1 MTDVSVF
8 DDWAENYNDHVNE
21 EEFPFAGYKQVLD
34 TVASKV
40 LARKG
45 ACVLDLG
52 IGTGQLARRFYEA
65 GHPVTGID
73 FSEEMLEIARQSM
86 PMAELITADFMSAMP
101 EEINGRGFDFIV
113 MTYAF
118 HHIPYHQQASFL
130 SKLSSYLNADGQI
143 LIGDILFPNQQAM
156 QACQARYP
164 DEWDEEEYYLIWEQ
178 LQPRLDGLQSELIEI
193 PPYAGVLSFGSEI

>member
-8 DDWAENYNDHVNE
+8 DNWAENYNDAVNE

-40 LARKG
+40 LTRKG
-45 ACVLDLG
+45 ASVLDFG

-73 FSEEMLEIARQSM
+73 FSEEMLQIARQSM
-86 PMAELITADFMSAMP
+86 PMAELIAADFTSAMP
-101 EEINGRGFDFIV
+101 KEINGFGFDFIV

-118 HHIPYHQQASFL
+118 HHIPYQQQASFL
-130 SKLSSYLNADGQI
+130 SKLSGYLNADGQI
-143 LIGDILFPNQQAM
+143 LIGDILFPSQQAM

-178 LQPRLDGLQSELIEI
+178 LQPQLDGFQPELIEI
-193 PPYAGVLSFGSEI
+193 PPYVGVVTLKKG

>member
-8 DDWAENYNDHVNE
+8 NDWAENYNNDVNE
-21 EEFPFAGYKQVLD
+21 EEFPFSGYKQVLD
-34 TVASKV
+34 TVTSKV
-40 LARKG
+40 LAVK
-45 ACVLDLG
+45 AASVLDLG

-73 FSEEMLEIARQSM
+73 FSEGMLQIARQSM
-86 PMAELITADFMSAMP
+86 PMAELIAADFTSAMP
-101 EEINGRGFDFIV
+101 KEINGLGFDFIV

-118 HHIPYHQQASFL
+118 HHIPYQQQASFL
-130 SKLSSYLNADGQI
+130 SKLSGYLNADGQI
-143 LIGDILFPNQQAM
+143 LIGDILFPSQQAM

-178 LQPRLDGLQSELIEI
+178 LQPQLDGFQPELIEI
-193 PPYAGVLSFGSEI
+193 PPYAGVVTLKKG

>member
-21 EEFPFAGYKQVLD
+21 EEFPFDGYRQVLD

-40 LARKG
+40 MARKS
-45 ACVLDLG
+45 ASILDLG

-65 GHPVTGID
+65 GHPVTGVD
-73 FSEEMLEIARQSM
+73 FSEEMLQIARQSM
-86 PMAELITADFMSAMP
+86 PKAKLISADFASAMP
-101 EEINGRGFDFIV
+101 KEINGRGFDFIV

-130 SKLSSYLNADGQI
+130 SKLSGYLNADGQI
-143 LIGDILFPNQQAM
+143 LIGDILFPSQQAM
-156 QACQARYP
+156 QACQAHYP
-164 DEWDEEEYYLIWEQ
+164 DEWDEEEYYLIWEDLHPQ
-178 LQPRLDGLQSELIEI
+178 LEGFQSELIEI
-193 PPYAGVLSFGSEI
+193 PPYAGILCLKPIF

>member
-8 DDWAENYNDHVNE
+8 DDWAENYNNDVNE
-21 EEFPFAGYKQVLD
+21 EEFPFAGYKQMLD

-40 LARKG
+40 LAREG

-65 GHPVTGID
+65 GHPVTGVD
-73 FSEEMLEIARQSM
+73 FSEEMLQIARQSM
-86 PMAELITADFMSAMP
+86 PAAELIAADFTSAMP
-101 EEINGRGFDFIV
+101 KEINGRGFDFIV

-118 HHIPYHQQASFL
+118 HHIPYQQQASFL
-130 SKLSSYLNADGQI
+130 SKLSDYLTADGQI

-178 LQPRLDGLQSELIEI
+178 PQLQLKGFHSELIEI
-193 PPYAGVLSFGSEI
+193 PPYSGILSLKPIF

>member
-8 DDWAENYNDHVNE
+8 DNWAENYNDAVNE

-40 LARKG
+40 LAVK
-45 ACVLDLG
+45 AASVLDFG

-65 GHPVTGID
+65 GHPVTGVD
-73 FSEEMLEIARQSM
+73 FSEEMLRIARQSM
-86 PMAELITADFMSAMP
+86 PAAELIAADFTSAMP
-101 EEINGRGFDFIV
+101 KEINGRRFDFIV

-143 LIGDILFPNQQAM
+143 LIGDILFPSQQAM
-156 QACQARYP
+156 QACQAHYP
-164 DEWDEEEYYLIWEQ
+164 DEWDEEEYYLIWEDLHPQ
-178 LQPRLDGLQSELIEI
+178 LEGFQSKLIEI
-193 PPYAGVLSFGSEI
+193 PPYAGVLSLKPAC

>member
-8 DDWAENYNDHVNE
+8 NDWAENYNDDVNE
-21 EEFPFAGYKQVLD
+21 EEFPFAGYKQALD

-45 ACVLDLG
+45 ASVLDLG
-52 IGTGQLARRFYEA
+52 IGTGQLARRFDEA

-73 FSEEMLEIARQSM
+73 FSEEMLQIARQSM
-86 PMAELITADFMSAMP
+86 PKAELISADFTSAMP
-101 EEINGRGFDFIV
+101 KDINGRGFDFIV

-118 HHIPYHQQASFL
+118 HHIPYQQQASFL
-130 SKLSSYLNADGQI
+130 SKLAGYLNADGQI

-164 DEWDEEEYYLIWEQ
+164 DEWDEEEYYLLWEQ
-178 LQPRLDGLQSELIEI
+178 LQPRLEGFQSELLEI
-193 PPYAGVLSFGSEI
+193 PPYAAMLSLKLNG